1 MKPLDKEI
9 IKEAAEN
16 HDLIVTAEEN
26 VIQRRSRFC
35 LSGSHCRIWW
45 RSPSFASR
53 HSRQVCRNKE
63 TILPCLRNAAW
74 ITTGIEREN
83 TK

>member
-26 VIQRRSRFC
+26 VIQGGAGSAC
-35 LSGSHCRIWW
+35 LEAIAEFGGAV
-45 RSPSFASR
+45 PGFASR
-53 HSRQVCRNKE
+53 HSLTSLWNKE

-74 ITTGIEREN
+74 ITTVLER
-83 TK
+83 KY